1 MIMGYRL
8 VNYFSRKNKHDMRE
22 YFLLITVFNVYWT
35 KLHSMDRKNVTH
47 LVLNIIA
54 ANGERGK
61 KEKYDNK

>member
-1 MIMGYRL
+1 M
-8 VNYFSRKNKHDMRE
+8 
-22 YFLLITVFNVYWT
+22 LITVINVCCT
-35 KLHSMDRKNVTH
+35 KLHSMDGKNVTH